1 MDRQGELA
9 SHRSVTGITK
19 IRLSRLDQASLKPTD
34 LVGMARNLEELFL
47 RHLRVAATV
56 ILNLVYKVARVTIAA
71 GQTAC
76 HMRRMEVRVRLF
88 AALVTREAT
97 LRLLFRVSSEG
108 KNQLIR
114 RQRFRFIARRRLLP
128 LDVRFTGTMASLTG
142 HRRTTRGQSGVRRL
156 VELNKLRPVT
166 RSARIVTD

>member
-1 MDRQGELA
+1 MMDRQGELA

-19 IRLSRLDQASLKPTD
+19 IGLSRLDQASLKPTD
-34 LVGMARNLEELFL
+34 LVGMARNLEELCL
-47 RHLRVAATV
+47 SHLRIAATV

-71 GQTAC
+71 GQAAS
-76 HMRRMEVRVRLF
+76 HVRRMEVRVRLL

-97 LRLLFRVSSEG
+97 LGLLFRISSEG

-114 RQRFRFIARRRLLP
+114 RQRFRFITRRRLLP

-142 HRRTTRGQSGVRRL
+142 HR
-156 VELNKLRPVT
+156 
-166 RSARIVTD
+166 